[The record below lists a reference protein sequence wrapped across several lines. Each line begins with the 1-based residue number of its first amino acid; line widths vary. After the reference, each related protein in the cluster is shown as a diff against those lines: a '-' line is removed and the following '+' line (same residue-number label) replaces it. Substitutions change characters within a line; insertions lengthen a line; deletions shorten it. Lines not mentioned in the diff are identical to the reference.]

1 MNNDIT
7 NLKYVEVPVVVLLDE
22 DLSTTTKLLMG
33 LITTLSMQEG
43 FCFASNRYLS
53 NLMKVSRRTITSCI
67 ASLRKKNLLSLLS
80 ESFTSSKIR
89 SDNLFKFSGALF
101 ESFTTIPATREL
113 LHRSF
118 ELGQLLDHIIDNE
131 VTGFAADN
139 KNDYIKFGL
148 TTLKYDERKV
158 FASFNINRNL
168 YEIYKD
174 FFVKGTKVF
183 IKGYLNSY
191 ITNNKIQSFI
201 TVTDIANNQDEI
213 MTGKKGPHIRLDPDG
228 VEVWDGKRCEAIPP
242 TEEELKEME
251 ELLKEYQ

>member
-1 MNNDIT
+1 MKYDLNEIIISGTINSIT
-7 NLKYVEVPVVVLLDE
+7 
-22 DLSTTTKLLMG
+22 
-33 LITTLSMQEG
+33 
-43 FCFASNRYLS
+43 
-53 NLMKVSRRTITSCI
+53 
-67 ASLRKKNLLSLLS
+67 
-80 ESFTSSKIR
+80 
-89 SDNLFKFSGALF
+89 
-101 ESFTTIPATREL
+101 
-113 LHRSF
+113 
-118 ELGQLLDHIIDNE
+118 
-131 VTGFAADN
+131 DN

-191 ITNNKIQSFI
+191 ITNNKIQSFV

-213 MTGKKGPHIRLDPDG
+213 MTGRKGPNIRLDPDG